1 MHIHYLSEENSV
13 LNHFFRTN
21 RNVDVHTDS
30 MRFRRNIER
39 IGEIMAYELVKVTL
53 KNVEIKTP
61 LGKKKTTEI
70 KINFFVFHF
79 TCRFTVAWAFKLF

>member
-13 LNHFFRTN
+13 LNHFGT

-39 IGEIMAYELVKVTL
+39 IGEIMAYELSKSYTT
-53 KNVEIKTP
+53 KCRNTNTIRN
-61 LGKKKTTEI
+61 KKTTEI
-70 KINFFVFHF
+70 QDQLLLCSILRAGLPLHMG
-79 TCRFTVAWAFKLF
+79 FKLF